1 MDFGSEQMGR
11 WLIVTGLLIAVV
23 GAVVLVLGRVG
34 LFKLPGDLQFG
45 GRNWRVF
52 FPVASCVLISI
63 IVTVVLW
70 LVSHLRK

>member
-1 MDFGSEQMGR
+1 MGR
-11 WLIVTGLLIAVV
+11 WLVAA
-23 GAVVLVLGRVG
+23 GAVIALVGVLALGRVG

-52 FPVASCVLISI
+52 FPLASCVLISI

>member
-11 WLIVTGLLIAVV
+11 WLVAA
-23 GAVVLVLGRVG
+23 GAVIALVGVLALGRVG

-52 FPVASCVLISI
+52 FPLASCVLISI